1 MKQGGHSRCVI
12 DFHAHLMLP
21 EVYAITGPHSMFVK
35 SNTDPTM
42 SAEARQGVRAREAIL
57 VARMSDVTERIAHMD
72 AMGVDMQVLSSSLVQ
87 LSTYW
92 AEPQESLRMERMLND
107 RMAAAVAA
115 NPKRLI
121 GLGGVP
127 LAAPA
132 LAVAELTRCMGELG
146 LAGVGISTTARQ
158 MELGDAALR
167 PFWEKAEELGAVV
180 YIHPAGNTGARFAKW
195 YLWNSIGQAFEE
207 AMAVAS
213 LMYEGILDA
222 FPQLKICISHGG
234 GYMPYY
240 MGRIA
245 RNYVEKPA
253 TRVNMKKSPAEYLR
267 MLYFDSCVYET
278 EGLEA
283 LVKRVGADRVVLGS
297 DYPVGE
303 PKPVEF
309 VESCALTAAEREK
322 IIGVN
327 AAHLLGVIE
336 KPGASQSYRER
347 LEALAK
353 ERLIRGITTD
363 ELMKMT
369 RGDSAEDPPVEPQ

>member
-1 MKQGGHSRCVI
+1 MKQGGRSRCVI

-21 EVYAITGPHSMFVK
+21 EIYAITGPHSMFVK
-35 SNTDPTM
+35 SNADPTM
-42 SAEARQGVRAREAIL
+42 SAEARQGVREREAVL

-107 RMAAAVAA
+107 RMAAVVAA

-132 LAVAELTRCMGELG
+132 LAVAELTRCMVELG
-146 LAGVGISTTARQ
+146 LAGVGISTTARD

-180 YIHPAGNTGARFAKW
+180 FIHPAGNTGSRFAKW

-207 AMAVAS
+207 AMAIAS

-267 MLYFDSCVYET
+267 MLYFDSCVYEP
-278 EGLEA
+278 EVLEA
-283 LVKRVGADRVVLGS
+283 LVKRVGADQVLLGS

-309 VESCALTAAEREK
+309 VESCALTAAEKEK

-327 AAHLLGVIE
+327 AAQLFGV
-336 KPGASQSYRER
+336 
-347 LEALAK
+347 
-353 ERLIRGITTD
+353 
-363 ELMKMT
+363 KM
-369 RGDSAEDPPVEPQ
+369 DAAA

>member
-1 MKQGGHSRCVI
+1 MKQPARSRCVI

-21 EVYAITGPHSMFVK
+21 DIYAITGPHSMFVK

-42 SAEARQGVRAREAIL
+42 SKEARQGVQKREAML
-57 VARMSDVTERIAHMD
+57 MSRMSDVTERIVHMD

-87 LSTYW
+87 QSTYW
-92 AEPQESLRMERMLND
+92 AEPQESLRLERTLND
-107 RMAAAVAA
+107 HMAAVVAA

-127 LAAPA
+127 LVAPP
-132 LAVAELTRCMGELG
+132 LAVSELTRCMRELG
-146 LAGVGISTTARQ
+146 LAGVGISTTARD

-207 AMAVAS
+207 AMAIAS

-222 FPQLKICISHGG
+222 FPQLKICVSHGG

-245 RNYVEKPA
+245 RNYLEKPA
-253 TRVNMKKSPAEYLR
+253 TRVNMKKSPTEYLR
-267 MLYFDSCVYET
+267 MLYYDSCVYEP
-278 EGLEA
+278 EVLEA
-283 LVKRVGADRVVLGS
+283 LVKRVGADRVLLGS

-309 VESCALTAAEREK
+309 VESCALAEEDKEK
-322 IIGVN
+322 IIGLN
-327 AAHLLGVIE
+327 AA
-336 KPGASQSYRER
+336 R
-347 LEALAK
+347 LFA
-353 ERLIRGITTD
+353 ITV
-363 ELMKMT
+363 K
-369 RGDSAEDPPVEPQ
+369 A

>member
-1 MKQGGHSRCVI
+1 
-12 DFHAHLMLP
+12 MLP
-21 EVYAITGPHSMFVK
+21 ELYAITGRHSMFVK

-42 SAEARQGVRAREAIL
+42 SEEARQGVHEREAIL
-57 VARMSDVTERIAHMD
+57 VSRMSDVTERIARMD

-87 LSTYW
+87 QSTYW
-92 AEPQESLRMERMLND
+92 AEPQESLRLERMLNE
-107 RMAAAVAA
+107 RMAAVVAA

-132 LAVAELTRCMGELG
+132 LAVAELTRCMRDLG
-146 LAGVGISTTARQ
+146 LAGVGISTMARD

-167 PFWEKAEELGAVV
+167 PFWQKAEELGAVV
-180 YIHPAGNTGARFAKW
+180 YIHPAGNTRPRFEKW

-207 AMAVAS
+207 AMAIAS

-245 RNYVEKPA
+245 RNYLEKPA

-267 MLYFDSCVYET
+267 MLCYDSCVYET
-278 EGLEA
+278 EVLEA

-309 VESCALTAAEREK
+309 VESCALSGDDKEK
-322 IIGVN
+322 IIGLN
-327 AAHLLGVIE
+327 AAQLFGMFV
-336 KPGASQSYRER
+336 PA
-347 LEALAK
+347 
-353 ERLIRGITTD
+353 
-363 ELMKMT
+363 
-369 RGDSAEDPPVEPQ
+369 

>member
-1 MKQGGHSRCVI
+1 MKQPGRTRCVI

-21 EVYAITGPHSMFVK
+21 ELYAITGPHTMFVK

-42 SAEARQGVRAREAIL
+42 SEEARQGVREREAVL
-57 VARMSDVTERIAHMD
+57 VARMSDATERIARMD

-87 LSTYW
+87 QTTYW
-92 AEPQESLRMERMLND
+92 AEPHESLRMERMLND
-107 RMAAAVAA
+107 RMAAVVAA

-132 LAVAELTRCMGELG
+132 LAVAELKRCMGELG
-146 LAGVGISTTARQ
+146 LAGVGISTTARD

-180 YIHPAGNTGARFAKW
+180 YIHPAGNASARFEKW
-195 YLWNSIGQAFEE
+195 YLWNSIGQALEE
-207 AMAVAS
+207 AMAIAS

-222 FPQLKICISHGG
+222 FPRLKICISHGG

-245 RNYVEKPA
+245 RNYLEKPA

-267 MLYFDSCVYET
+267 MLYYDSCVYET
-278 EGLEA
+278 AVLEA

-309 VESCALTAAEREK
+309 VESCGLTAEERER

-327 AAHLLGVIE
+327 AAWLFGVVV
-336 KPGASQSYRER
+336 PA
-347 LEALAK
+347 
-353 ERLIRGITTD
+353 
-363 ELMKMT
+363 
-369 RGDSAEDPPVEPQ
+369 

>member
-1 MKQGGHSRCVI
+1 MNEQSGRSRCVI

-21 EVYAITGPHSMFVK
+21 EIYAVTGPHSMFVK
-35 SNTDPTM
+35 SNTDPAM
-42 SAEARQGVRAREAIL
+42 SEEARKGVREREAVL
-57 VARMSDVTERIAHMD
+57 VSRMSDVTERIVRMD
-72 AMGVDMQVLSSSLVQ
+72 AAGVDMQVLSSSLVQ
-87 LSTYW
+87 QSTYW
-92 AEPQESLRMERMLND
+92 AEPKESLRLERMLND
-107 RMAAAVAA
+107 RMAAVVAA

-132 LAVAELTRCMGELG
+132 LAVAELTRCVRDLG
-146 LAGVGISTTARQ
+146 LAGVGISTTARD

-167 PFWEKAEELGAVV
+167 PFWERAEELGAVV
-180 YIHPAGNTGARFAKW
+180 YIHPAGNTGARFEKW

-213 LMYEGILDA
+213 LIYEGILDA

-245 RNYVEKPA
+245 RNYLEKPA

-267 MLYFDSCVYET
+267 TLYYDSCVYET
-278 EGLEA
+278 DVLEA
-283 LVKRVGADRVVLGS
+283 LVKRVGPDRVVLGS

-309 VESCALTAAEREK
+309 VESCALSAEDKEK

-327 AAHLLGVIE
+327 AARLFGVTV
-336 KPGASQSYRER
+336 A
-347 LEALAK
+347 A
-353 ERLIRGITTD
+353 
-363 ELMKMT
+363 
-369 RGDSAEDPPVEPQ
+369 

>member
-1 MKQGGHSRCVI
+1 
-12 DFHAHLMLP
+12 MLP
-21 EVYAITGPHSMFVK
+21 EIYAITGPHSMFVK

-42 SAEARQGVRAREAIL
+42 SEEDRKGVREREALL
-57 VARMSDVTERIAHMD
+57 VARMSDVTERVASMD

-87 LSTYW
+87 QSTYW
-92 AEPQESLRMERMLND
+92 AQPQESLRLERMLND
-107 RMAAAVAA
+107 RMAAVIAA
-115 NPKRLI
+115 NPTRLI

-132 LAVAELTRCMGELG
+132 LAVAELTRCMRELG
-146 LAGVGISTTARQ
+146 LAGVGISTTARDV
-158 MELGDAALR
+158 ELGDTVLR
-167 PFWEKAEELGAVV
+167 PFWERAEELGAVV
-180 YIHPAGNTGARFAKW
+180 YIHPAGNSGARFEKW
-195 YLWNSIGQAFEE
+195 YLWNSVGQAFEE
-207 AMAVAS
+207 AMAIAS

-222 FPQLKICISHGG
+222 FPGLKICISHGG

-267 MLYFDSCVYET
+267 MLYFDSCVYEP
-278 EGLEA
+278 EVLEA

-303 PKPVEF
+303 PRPVEF
-309 VESCALTAAEREK
+309 VQSCALTATEKEK

-327 AAHLLGVIE
+327 AAKLFGVAVSS
-336 KPGASQSYRER
+336 GTM
-347 LEALAK
+347 
-353 ERLIRGITTD
+353 G
-363 ELMKMT
+363 
-369 RGDSAEDPPVEPQ
+369 

>member
-1 MKQGGHSRCVI
+1 MKRTSHSRCVI

-21 EVYAITGPHSMFVK
+21 EIYALTGPHTMFVK

-42 SAEARQGVRAREAIL
+42 SAEARQGVREREAVL
-57 VARMSDVTERIAHMD
+57 VSRMSDVTERIAHMD
-72 AMGVDMQVLSSSLVQ
+72 GMGVDMQVLSSSLVQ
-87 LSTYW
+87 QVTYW
-92 AEPQESLRMERMLND
+92 AEPQESLKMERVLND
-107 RMAAAVAA
+107 RMAAVVSA
-115 NPKRLI
+115 NPTRLI

-127 LAAPA
+127 LAAPG
-132 LAVAELTRCMGELG
+132 LAVAELKRCMGELG
-146 LAGVGISTTARQ
+146 LAGVGISTTARD
-158 MELGDAALR
+158 MELGDGALR

-180 YIHPAGNTGARFAKW
+180 YIHPAGNTGVRFAKW

-207 AMAVAS
+207 AMAIAS

-267 MLYFDSCVYET
+267 MLYYDSCVYQPEV
-278 EGLEA
+278 LEA
-283 LVKRVGADRVVLGS
+283 LVRRVGADRVLLGS

-303 PKPVEF
+303 PQPVEF
-309 VESCALTAAEREK
+309 VESCALTADDKRK

-327 AAHLLGVIE
+327 AAQLF
-336 KPGASQSYRER
+336 
-347 LEALAK
+347 
-353 ERLIRGITTD
+353 GI
-363 ELMKMT
+363 
-369 RGDSAEDPPVEPQ
+369 PVDAAA

>member
-21 EVYAITGPHSMFVK
+21 EIYAITGPHSMFVK

-57 VARMSDVTERIAHMD
+57 VARMSDVTERITYMD

-107 RMAAAVAA
+107 RMAAVVAA

-146 LAGVGISTTARQ
+146 LAGVGISTTARD

-207 AMAVAS
+207 AMAIAS

-240 MGRIA
+240 MGRID

-267 MLYFDSCVYET
+267 MLYFDSCVYEP
-278 EGLEA
+278 EVLEA

-303 PKPVEF
+303 PKPVAF
-309 VESCALTAAEREK
+309 VESCALTAAEKER
-322 IIGVN
+322 IVGRN
-327 AAHLLGVIE
+327 AARVF
-336 KPGASQSYRER
+336 
-347 LEALAK
+347 
-353 ERLIRGITTD
+353 GIAVD
-363 ELMKMT
+363 
-369 RGDSAEDPPVEPQ
+369 A

>member
-1 MKQGGHSRCVI
+1 MKQKGHSRCVI

-21 EVYAITGPHSMFVK
+21 EIYAITGPHSMFVK

-42 SAEARQGVRAREAIL
+42 SAEARQGVRERETVL
-57 VARMSDVTERIAHMD
+57 VARMSDVTERIANMD

-92 AEPQESLRMERMLND
+92 AEPQESLRLERMLND
-107 RMAAAVAA
+107 RMAVVVAA
-115 NPKRLI
+115 NPTRLI

-132 LAVAELTRCMGELG
+132 LAVEELTRCMDELR
-146 LAGVGISTTARQ
+146 LAGVGISTTARD
-158 MELGDAALR
+158 MELGDAALW

-207 AMAVAS
+207 AMAIAS

-222 FPQLKICISHGG
+222 FPRLKICISHGG

-240 MGRIA
+240 MGRIT

-267 MLYFDSCVYET
+267 MLYFDSCVYEP
-278 EGLEA
+278 EVLEA

-309 VESCALTAAEREK
+309 VESCALTADEKEK

-327 AAHLLGVIE
+327 AAQLFGVT
-336 KPGASQSYRER
+336 A
-347 LEALAK
+347 AK
-353 ERLIRGITTD
+353 
-363 ELMKMT
+363 
-369 RGDSAEDPPVEPQ
+369 

>member
-1 MKQGGHSRCVI
+1 MKQGGHSSCVI

-21 EVYAITGPHSMFVK
+21 EIYAITGPHSMFVK

-42 SAEARQGVRAREAIL
+42 SEAARRGVREREALL
-57 VARMSDVTERIAHMD
+57 VARMSDVTERIAHMA

-92 AEPQESLRMERMLND
+92 AEPQESVRMERMLND
-107 RMAAAVAA
+107 RMAAVVAS

-132 LAVAELTRCMGELG
+132 LAVTELTRCMGELG
-146 LAGVGISTTARQ
+146 LAGVGISTTARD

-207 AMAVAS
+207 AMAIAS
-213 LMYEGILDA
+213 LMYEGVLDA

-267 MLYFDSCVYET
+267 MLYFDSCVYEP
-278 EGLEA
+278 EVLEA
-283 LVKRVGADRVVLGS
+283 LVKRVGADRVLLGS

-309 VESCALTAAEREK
+309 VESCALTADEKER

-327 AAHLLGVIE
+327 AAQLFGLT
-336 KPGASQSYRER
+336 AAR
-347 LEALAK
+347 
-353 ERLIRGITTD
+353 
-363 ELMKMT
+363 
-369 RGDSAEDPPVEPQ
+369 

>member
-1 MKQGGHSRCVI
+1 MKQTSRSRCVI

-21 EVYAITGPHSMFVK
+21 EIYALTGPHTMFVK

-42 SAEARQGVRAREAIL
+42 SEEARQGVREREAVL
-57 VARMSDVTERIAHMD
+57 VSRMSDVTERIARMD
-72 AMGVDMQVLSSSLVQ
+72 AMGVDRQVLSSSLVQ
-87 LSTYW
+87 QVTYW
-92 AEPQESLRMERMLND
+92 AEPQDSLKMERMLND
-107 RMAAAVAA
+107 HMAAVVSA
-115 NPKRLI
+115 NRSRLI

-127 LAAPA
+127 LAAPG
-132 LAVAELTRCMGELG
+132 LAVAELKRCMGELG
-146 LAGVGISTTARQ
+146 LAGVGISTTARD
-158 MELGDAALR
+158 MELGDGALR

-180 YIHPAGNTGARFAKW
+180 YIHPAGNTGARFANW

-207 AMAVAS
+207 AMAIAS

-267 MLYFDSCVYET
+267 MLYYDSCVYQPEV
-278 EGLEA
+278 LEA
-283 LVKRVGADRVVLGS
+283 LVKRVGADRVLLGS

-309 VESCALTAAEREK
+309 VESCALTADDKHK

-327 AAHLLGVIE
+327 AAQLFGIPVDA
-336 KPGASQSYRER
+336 GADFRQVV
-347 LEALAK
+347 ALP
-353 ERLIRGITTD
+353 D
-363 ELMKMT
+363 Q
-369 RGDSAEDPPVEPQ
+369 VE

>member
-1 MKQGGHSRCVI
+1 
-12 DFHAHLMLP
+12 
-21 EVYAITGPHSMFVK
+21 
-35 SNTDPTM
+35 
-42 SAEARQGVRAREAIL
+42 
-57 VARMSDVTERIAHMD
+57 MSDVTERIARMD

-87 LSTYW
+87 QVTYW
-92 AEPQESLRMERMLND
+92 AEPQESLKMERMLND
-107 RMAAAVAA
+107 RMAAVVSA

-132 LAVAELTRCMGELG
+132 LAVVELKRCMELG
-146 LAGVGISTTARQ
+146 LAGVGISTTARH

-167 PFWEKAEELGAVV
+167 PFWEKAQELGAVV
-180 YIHPAGNTGARFAKW
+180 YIHPAGNSAARFAKW

-207 AMAVAS
+207 AMAIAS

-253 TRVNMKKSPAEYLR
+253 TRVHMKKSPAEYLR
-267 MLYFDSCVYET
+267 MLYYDSCVYQPEV
-278 EGLEA
+278 LEA
-283 LVKRVGADRVVLGS
+283 LVRRVGADRVLLGS
-297 DYPVGE
+297 DYPVGQ

-309 VESCALTAAEREK
+309 VESCALTADDKNK

-327 AAHLLGVIE
+327 AARLLGI
-336 KPGASQSYRER
+336 
-347 LEALAK
+347 
-353 ERLIRGITTD
+353 
-363 ELMKMT
+363 
-369 RGDSAEDPPVEPQ
+369 PVNAAA

>member
-1 MKQGGHSRCVI
+1 
-12 DFHAHLMLP
+12 
-21 EVYAITGPHSMFVK
+21 
-35 SNTDPTM
+35 M
-42 SAEARQGVRAREAIL
+42 SAEARQGVRERETVL
-57 VARMSDVTERIAHMD
+57 VARMSDVTERIARMD

-132 LAVAELTRCMGELG
+132 LAVAELKRCMGELG
-146 LAGVGISTTARQ
+146 LAGVGISTTARD

-207 AMAVAS
+207 AMAIAS

-253 TRVNMKKSPAEYLR
+253 TRVNMKRSPAEYLR
-267 MLYFDSCVYET
+267 MLYFDSCVYEP
-278 EGLEA
+278 EVLEA

-309 VESCALTAAEREK
+309 VESCALAANEKEK

-327 AAHLLGVIE
+327 AARLLGVTV
-336 KPGASQSYRER
+336 KA
-347 LEALAK
+347 
-353 ERLIRGITTD
+353 
-363 ELMKMT
+363 
-369 RGDSAEDPPVEPQ
+369 

>member
-1 MKQGGHSRCVI
+1 MKPQGRSRCVI

-21 EVYAITGPHSMFVK
+21 DIYAITGPHTMFVK
-35 SNTDPTM
+35 SNTDPAM
-42 SAEARQGVRAREAIL
+42 SEEARQGVREREAVL
-57 VARMSDVTERIAHMD
+57 VARMSDVTERIARMD

-87 LSTYW
+87 QVTYW
-92 AEPQESLRMERMLND
+92 ADPQESLRMERLLND
-107 RMAAAVAA
+107 RMAAVVAA

-132 LAVAELTRCMGELG
+132 LAVAELKRCMGELG
-146 LAGVGISTTARQ
+146 LAGVGISTTARD

-180 YIHPAGNTGARFAKW
+180 YIHPAGNSDRRFEKW
-195 YLWNSIGQAFEE
+195 YLWNSIGQSFEE
-207 AMAVAS
+207 AMAIAS

-222 FPQLKICISHGG
+222 FPRLRICISHGG

-253 TRVNMKKSPAEYLR
+253 TRVNMRKSPAEYLR
-267 MLYFDSCVYET
+267 MLYYDSCVYEP
-278 EGLEA
+278 EALEA
-283 LVKRVGADRVVLGS
+283 LVKRVGADRVLLGS

-309 VESCALTAAEREK
+309 VESCALAAEDKEK

-327 AAHLLGVIE
+327 AAELFGV
-336 KPGASQSYRER
+336 A
-347 LEALAK
+347 AAK
-353 ERLIRGITTD
+353 
-363 ELMKMT
+363 
-369 RGDSAEDPPVEPQ
+369 